1 MAGLSSLF
9 SSLTKPQPNSC
20 SNPVSTSYLKS
31 LHSLMT
37 VFLDMKLPYL
47 SFPKLLTLKLRN
59 INKENITNGKI
70 S

>member
-1 MAGLSSLF
+1 
-9 SSLTKPQPNSC
+9 
-20 SNPVSTSYLKS
+20 
-31 LHSLMT
+31 MT